1 MKSKNKNICKCVNI
15 LLTEMDIKKILQA
28 AGLDQHEMQLYMS
41 LVSVQEGTAGQL
53 SKQSGV
59 PRTYAYKVLE
69 SLEMKGFVRAANTNG
84 IRRYAI
90 TDYEAPKRF
99 IEQQQFQL
107 YRLNQE
113 AQTLSAQLENL
124 ASPQAPVAI
133 AEPMK
138 NAEGL
143 SDFWKLLHS
152 TITREIWTIN
162 PPQWWGNP
170 EHSHDMKKWELFR
183 TKQHIW
189 EKRFTSVEPA
199 GEAKFTDYIKKPFQS
214 ESASLFLIDHY
225 QVQVTCWEPFRA
237 LRIESAEMVASF
249 KQMLE

>member
-1 MKSKNKNICKCVNI
+1 
-15 LLTEMDIKKILQA
+15 MDVQKTLQA
-28 AGLDQHEMQLYMS
+28 AGLDQHEMQVYLALIS
-41 LVSVQEGTAGQL
+41 LQESTAGQL
-53 SKQSGV
+53 SKKSGV
-59 PRTYAYKVLE
+59 PRTYVYKILE
-69 SLEMKGFVRAANTNG
+69 SLESKGFVRAANTNG

-90 TDYEAPKRF
+90 TDFEAPKRF

-113 AQTLSAQLENL
+113 AQTLSAQLENM
-124 ASPQAPVAI
+124 ASPQAPMAL

-138 NAEGL
+138 NADGL

-152 TITREIWTIN
+152 TITREIWAIN

-183 TKQHIW
+183 AKQHIW
-189 EKRFTSVEPA
+189 EKRFTSAGPA
-199 GEAKFTDYIKKPFQS
+199 EAKFTDYTKKSFQNG
-214 ESASLFLIDHY
+214 SASLFLIDHY

-237 LRIESAEMVASF
+237 LRIESAEMVAVF